1 MIEMVKQLKWHH
13 LFVVHGSDDYSTRI
27 ARFIM
32 QLAAANNEICIL
44 SIQQYTHMDTENHSS
59 VEDTKNLNQNTLQS
73 LLSGN
78 NYGIPILVTMQ
89 QSSIQNFMESVKDY
103 INLTNTHSL
112 QMFFS
117 NLLTHDD
124 IILLPKQVATVYSLA
139 LQTDQL
145 HSFEEYWQNRI
156 RHIKVNENL
165 LLLVV
170 SAFFFISVPQGTTD
184 PEDLLTSCL

>member
-27 ARFIM
+27 AHFII
-32 QLAAANNEICIL
+32 QLAADSNEICIL
-44 SIQQYTHMDTENHSS
+44 STQQYTHMDTENQSS
-59 VEDTKNLNQNTLQS
+59 VEDIKNLNQKTVQS

-78 NYGIPILVTMQ
+78 NYGNPILVIMK
-89 QSSIQNFMESVKDY
+89 QSSIRNFMESVKNS
-103 INLTNTHSL
+103 INLNDTHPL

-124 IILLPKQVATVYSLA
+124 IILMPKQVSAFYSLA
-139 LQTDQL
+139 LRSDQL

-165 LLLVV
+165 LLSVDI
-170 SAFFFISVPQGTTD
+170 SFFYFCTTGYHR
-184 PEDLLTSCL
+184 S

>member
-1 MIEMVKQLKWHH
+1 MVKQLKWHH

-27 ARFIM
+27 ANFIL
-32 QLAAANNEICIL
+32 QLAAESSEICIL
-44 SIQQYTHMDTENHSS
+44 SIQQYTHMDRENQSS
-59 VEDTKNLNQNTLQS
+59 AEDIKNLNQITVQS

-78 NYGIPILVTMQ
+78 NYGIPIIVVMK
-89 QSSIQNFMESVKDY
+89 QSSIRNFMESVKDS
-103 INLTNTHSL
+103 INLNGTHSL

-124 IILLPKQVATVYSLA
+124 IILMPKQVSTVYSLA
-139 LQTDQL
+139 LHSDQL

-165 LLLVV
+165 LL
-170 SAFFFISVPQGTTD
+170 SGDSSFFYFCTTG
-184 PEDLLTSCL
+184 